1 MEVGGKLYPASGVER
16 DSCPPTLGIGHRA
29 LVTLT
34 HAPCPI
40 PHAQKLHPASGVEF
54 FISAVLE
61 LKLLNI
67 KISMSDTKFTA
78 PVAQESLHLKLSE
91 RSPVF
96 SLREKI
102 LAIRNSLRPG
112 QQQMADWQSGPLAI
126 SAVPGAGKSTG
137 MAAAAAIAI
146 ARQYERSSSRRQLVV
161 VTFTRSAAAN
171 IKAKIRKFLRD
182 DLSLPQTGFFVY
194 TLHGLALN
202 IASRH
207 PDLSGLQ
214 LENVTLITP
223 TQTHR
228 FIRTAVEQWIANN
241 PGIYLRLLE
250 GHQFD
255 GEETERLRRQS
266 VLRTEVLPEL
276 ANTVIHEAKSSG
288 ISPEKLREWSKQTTD
303 EYAIL
308 SVAAGLYEQY
318 QNLMRSRDFIDYDDM
333 ILAALRVLE
342 NDSARRI
349 EQNQIFAVF
358 EDEAQ
363 DSSPLQTQLLEI
375 LASDGGYEGMNT
387 DAMNRVSTH
396 SPLNLVRVGDPNQA
410 INSTFTPAD
419 PIYFRQFCEECDRIQ
434 RLATMDQAG
443 RSTRI
448 IIEAANFALKWINNQ
463 SLAKTNNGQQTPD
476 NRQVPFRLQTI
487 RPVETNDPQNNAN
500 PAPVGRGL
508 ELYTPRD
515 IHHTVE
521 LLSQRVIE
529 LFGEDPTQNSAAIL
543 VRENRQGRWLGEAL
557 TSVCKEHNI
566 TLYDV
571 GERDRRSHVPQEI
584 LALLQFCDR
593 PHSPDYL
600 KAALEALVQRQLIP
614 TQDLN
619 ALASLPEE
627 FLYPGPL
634 AAPQP
639 ETVQKAARLCR
650 NLLRARLELP
660 LYQLI
665 SFLALTLNYD
675 QAELATADKL
685 AERVNQQIA
694 GNSSMGGMLSA
705 LSEIVSSERFEP
717 VETEDSEERYTRR
730 GQLTIIT
737 MHKAKGLDWDY
748 VFLPFLHEN
757 LIPGRFWVPPQSQ
770 FLGDFTL
777 SEVAR
782 AQIRAALHGEFTIP
796 DVTQA
801 WEQAKHLKISEEYRL
816 LYVAMTR
823 AKRLVWMSAAQK
835 APFTWSKPDNLQ
847 EQAPCPVF
855 PALKRQFPECVMN
868 LAVMAKQA

>member
-1 MEVGGKLYPASGVER
+1 MVCNE
-16 DSCPPTLGIGHRA
+16 
-29 LVTLT
+29 
-34 HAPCPI
+34 
-40 PHAQKLHPASGVEF
+40 
-54 FISAVLE
+54 
-61 LKLLNI
+61 
-67 KISMSDTKFTA
+67 KFLQ
-78 PVAQESLHLKLSE
+78 PVS
-91 RSPVF
+91 

-102 LAIRNSLRPG
+102 VEIRDGLRPG
-112 QQQMADWQSGPLAI
+112 QQQMADWQSGPLAV

-146 ARQYERSSSRRQLVV
+146 ARQYEFVGESRPSSRRQLVV
-161 VTFTRSAAAN
+161 VTFTRSAVAN
-171 IKAKIRKFLRD
+171 IKTKIRKYLRD
-182 DLSLPQTGFFVY
+182 DLSLPQTGFAVY

-214 LENVTLITP
+214 LESVTLITP
-223 TQTHR
+223 TQSHR

-241 PGIYLRLLE
+241 PRLYAHLLE
-250 GHQFD
+250 GQQFD

-266 VLRTEVLPEL
+266 VLRTEVLPDL

-288 ISPEKLREWSKQTTD
+288 ISPQKLREWSEETTD
-303 EYAIL
+303 KYAIL
-308 SVAAGLYEQY
+308 NIAAGLYEQY

-333 ILAALRVLE
+333 ILAALRVLD
-342 NDSARRI
+342 NGSARRI
-349 EQNQIFAVF
+349 EQNQVFAVF

-375 LASDGGYEGMNT
+375 LASSEGDEEGRGGRERDNQYP
-387 DAMNRVSTH
+387 VL
-396 SPLNLVRVGDPNQA
+396 SPVNLIRVGDPNQA

-419 PIYFRQFCEECDRIQ
+419 PIYFRQFCQDCDRVQ

-448 IIEAANFALKWINNQ
+448 IIEAANFALQWINSQ
-463 SLAKTNNGQQTPD
+463 WLVVSGQLSAATKNPQEPTD
-476 NRQVPFRLQTI
+476 DQQMPFRDQTI
-487 RPVETNDPQNNAN
+487 LPVNAGDPQKDAN
-500 PAPVGRGL
+500 PQPVGQGL

-515 IHHTVE
+515 IYHTVE
-521 LLSQRVIE
+521 LMSQRVIE
-529 LFGEDPTQNSAAIL
+529 LFAQDPSNIRAAVL
-543 VRENRQGRWLGEAL
+543 VRENRQGRWLSEAL
-557 TSVCKEHNI
+557 TPICNEHKI

-600 KAALEALVQRQLIP
+600 KAALDALVERQLIP

-634 AAPQP
+634 SLPQP
-639 ETVQKAARLCR
+639 EAVQKAARLCR
-650 NLLRARLELP
+650 SLLRARLELP
-660 LYQLI
+660 IYQLI

-685 AERVNQQIA
+685 AERVNQQLA
-694 GNSSMGGMLSA
+694 GNSSMGSMLSA

-717 VETEDSEERYTRR
+717 VETEDLEARYTRA

-748 VFLPFLHEN
+748 VFIPFLHEN
-757 LIPGRFWVPPQSQ
+757 LIPGKFWVPPQSQ

-782 AQIRAALHGEFTIP
+782 AQIRAALHKKSCIP

-801 WEQAKHLKISEEYRL
+801 WEQAKHLKIAEEYRL

-823 AKRLVWMSAAQK
+823 AKRLLWMSASQK
-835 APFTWSKPDNLQ
+835 APFTWSKPENLQ
-847 EQAPCPVF
+847 DQAPCAVF
-855 PALKRQFPECVMN
+855 PALKRQFPKCVMS
-868 LAVMAKQA
+868 LAAIR

>member
-1 MEVGGKLYPASGVER
+1 
-16 DSCPPTLGIGHRA
+16 
-29 LVTLT
+29 
-34 HAPCPI
+34 
-40 PHAQKLHPASGVEF
+40 
-54 FISAVLE
+54 
-61 LKLLNI
+61 
-67 KISMSDTKFTA
+67 MSDSKFTA
-78 PVAQESLHLKLSE
+78 PLAQELLHSELLE
-91 RSPVF
+91 RSPTL

-146 ARQYERSSSRRQLVV
+146 ARQYERSSFRRQLVV

-171 IKAKIRKFLRD
+171 IKAKIRKDLKK
-182 DLSLPQTGFFVY
+182 LSLPQIGFFVY

-202 IASRH
+202 IAGRH

-223 TQTHR
+223 TQSHR
-228 FIRTAVEQWIANN
+228 FIRNAVEQWIANN

-349 EQNQIFAVF
+349 EQNQVFAVF

-375 LASDGGYEGMNT
+375 LASDGEYEGMNT

-396 SPLNLVRVGDPNQA
+396 FPLNLVRVGDPNQA

-419 PIYFRQFCEECDRIQ
+419 PIYFRQFCEECDRIE

-487 RPVETNDPQNNAN
+487 RPVETGDPQNNAN

-543 VRENRQGRWLGEAL
+543 VRENRQGRWLAEAL
-557 TSVCKEHNI
+557 TPVCKEHNI

-782 AQIRAALHGEFTIP
+782 AQIRAALHGESTIP

-855 PALKRQFPECVMN
+855 PALKRQFPECVVN
-868 LAVMAKQA
+868 LTAMVKQA

>member
-1 MEVGGKLYPASGVER
+1 MPDTNFTTTAPLTSEVSSV
-16 DSCPPTLGIGHRA
+16 
-29 LVTLT
+29 
-34 HAPCPI
+34 
-40 PHAQKLHPASGVEF
+40 
-54 FISAVLE
+54 AVL
-61 LKLLNI
+61 
-67 KISMSDTKFTA
+67 
-78 PVAQESLHLKLSE
+78 Q
-91 RSPVF
+91 
-96 SLREKI
+96 EKI
-102 LAIRNSLRPG
+102 LAIRKTLRPG
-112 QQQMADWQSGPLAI
+112 QQQMADWQSGPLAV

-146 ARQYERSSSRRQLVV
+146 ARQYQNAAQSRASARRQLVV

-171 IKAKIRKFLRD
+171 IKLKIRDYLKQ
-182 DLSLPQTGFFVY
+182 LSLPQTGFAVY

-207 PDLSGLQ
+207 PDLSGLE

-223 TQTHR
+223 NQSHR
-228 FIRTAVEQWIANN
+228 FIRTAVEQWIVTH
-241 PGIYLRLLE
+241 PRLYSQLLE
-250 GHQFD
+250 GQQFD

-266 VLRTEVLPEL
+266 VLRTEVLPDL
-276 ANTVIHEAKSSG
+276 ATTVIHEAKSSG
-288 ISPEKLREWSKQTTD
+288 IPPAKLREWSEQTTD
-303 EYAIL
+303 AYEIL
-308 SVAAGLYEQY
+308 TIAAGLYEEY

-349 EQNQIFAVF
+349 EQNQVFAVF

-375 LASDGGYEGMNT
+375 LADDRDWVLGTGDWGLGSRGAGGAGGAGEEIQYSMPN
-387 DAMNRVSTH
+387 APCPMPH
-396 SPLNLVRVGDPNQA
+396 AQFPINLIRVGDPNQA

-419 PIYFRQFCEECDRIQ
+419 PIYFREFCQGCDRSG

-443 RSTRI
+443 RSTQI
-448 IIEAANFALKWINNQ
+448 IIEAANFALQWVNSSYGAKSQ
-463 SLAKTNNGQQTPD
+463 KSPQLPSPFSLQM
-476 NRQVPFRLQTI
+476 I
-487 RPVETNDPQNNAN
+487 RPVHQVDVN
-500 PAPVGRGL
+500 PPAVGRGL
-508 ELYTPRD
+508 EIYTPRD

-521 LLSQRVIE
+521 LLGNRVIE
-529 LFGEDPTQNSAAIL
+529 LLTQDRTKSAAVL
-543 VRENRQGRWLGEAL
+543 VRENRQGRWLSQAL
-557 TSVCKEHNI
+557 EPLCKEHNI
-566 TLYDV
+566 NIFDV
-571 GERDRRSHVPQEI
+571 GESDRRSHVPQEI

-600 KAALEALVQRQLIP
+600 KTALEVLVQRQLIP

-627 FLYPGPL
+627 FLYPSPL

-639 ETVQKAARLCR
+639 EPVQKAAHLCR
-650 NLLRARLELP
+650 SLLRARLELP

-685 AERVNQQIA
+685 SERVNKQIA
-694 GNSSMGGMLSA
+694 VNNSMGSMLSV

-717 VETEDSEERYTRR
+717 VETEDIEKRYTRE

-737 MHKAKGLDWDY
+737 MHKAKGLDWHY

-757 LIPGRFWVPPQSQ
+757 LIPGRFWVLPQSQ

-782 AQIRAALHGEFTIP
+782 AQIRAALHGEASIP
-796 DVTQA
+796 EVTQA
-801 WEQAKHLKISEEYRL
+801 WEQAKHLKTAEEYRL

-823 AKRLVWMSAAQK
+823 AKQLLWMSAAQK
-835 APFTWSKPDNLQ
+835 APFTWSKPENLQ

-855 PALKRQFPECVMN
+855 SALKRQFPESV
-868 LAVMAKQA
+868 VRGV

>member
-1 MEVGGKLYPASGVER
+1 
-16 DSCPPTLGIGHRA
+16 
-29 LVTLT
+29 
-34 HAPCPI
+34 
-40 PHAQKLHPASGVEF
+40 
-54 FISAVLE
+54 
-61 LKLLNI
+61 
-67 KISMSDTKFTA
+67 MSDTNFTD
-78 PVAQESLHLKLSE
+78 PVPHESLQKE
-91 RSPVF
+91 ISPQSASKV
-96 SLREKI
+96 REAAVA
-102 LAIRNSLRPG
+102 LIRNSLRLG
-112 QQQMADWQSGPLAI
+112 QQKMADWRFGPLAV

-137 MAAAAAIAI
+137 MAATAAIAI
-146 ARQYERSSSRRQLVV
+146 ARQYESGDRTKARRQLIV

-171 IKAKIRKFLRD
+171 IKVKIREYLKN
-182 DLSLPQTGFFVY
+182 LSLPQTGFTVY

-207 PDLSGLQ
+207 ADLSGLQ

-223 TQTHR
+223 SQSHR
-228 FIRTAVEQWIANN
+228 FIRTAVEQWIGNN
-241 PGIYLRLLE
+241 YDRYYRLLE

-276 ANTVIHEAKSSG
+276 ALTVIHEAKSSG
-288 ISPEKLREWSKQTTD
+288 ISPEQLREWSKQTTD

-349 EQNQIFAVF
+349 EQNQVFAVF

-363 DSSPLQTQLLEI
+363 DSSPLQTKLLEI
-375 LASDGGYEGMNT
+375 LARDGEESGSGEDEGDEGDEGEGITNAQCPMPN
-387 DAMNRVSTH
+387 
-396 SPLNLVRVGDPNQA
+396 SPKINLVRVGDPNQA
-410 INSTFTPAD
+410 INSSFTPAD
-419 PIYFRQFCEECDRIQ
+419 PIYFRQFCEECKAQDR
-434 RLATMDQAG
+434 LVTMYQAG

-448 IIEAANFALKWINNQ
+448 IIEAANFALEWV
-463 SLAKTNNGQQTPD
+463 NGLYKKD
-476 NRQVPFRLQTI
+476 NRISTTPFRPQTI
-487 RPVETNDPQNNAN
+487 YPVEPNHRQDDVNPQ
-500 PAPVGRGL
+500 PIGRGL

-529 LFGEDPTQNSAAIL
+529 LFAEDPTKKSAAVL

-557 TSVCKEHNI
+557 ADVCKEHKI
-566 TLYDV
+566 VLYDV
-571 GERDRRSHVPQEI
+571 GERDRHSHVPEDI
-584 LALLQFCDR
+584 LAILQFCDR

-600 KAALEALVQRQLIP
+600 KAALQVLVQRQLVP

-619 ALASLPEE
+619 AIASLPEE

-634 AAPQP
+634 APPQT
-639 ETVQKAARLCR
+639 ETVQKACRLCR

-660 LYQLI
+660 LYELI
-665 SFLALTLNYD
+665 SFIALVLHYD

-685 AERVNQQIA
+685 AERVNRQIA
-694 GNSSMGGMLSA
+694 GNSSMGAMLAA

-717 VETEDSEERYTRR
+717 VEIGDVEARYTRP

-737 MHKAKGLDWDY
+737 MHKAKGLDWDF

-757 LIPGRFWVPPQSQ
+757 LIPGKFWVPPQRQ

-782 AQIRAALHGEFTIP
+782 AQIRAALHGEESIP
-796 DVTQA
+796 STTAA
-801 WEQAKHLKISEEYRL
+801 WEQAKHLKTAEEYRL

-823 AKRLVWMSAAQK
+823 AKRLLWMSAAK
-835 APFTWSKPDNLQ
+835 MAPFTWSKPDNLQ
-847 EQAPCPVF
+847 QQAACPVF
-855 PALKRQFPECVMN
+855 PALKQQFPECF
-868 LAVMAKQA
+868 K

>member
-1 MEVGGKLYPASGVER
+1 
-16 DSCPPTLGIGHRA
+16 
-29 LVTLT
+29 
-34 HAPCPI
+34 
-40 PHAQKLHPASGVEF
+40 
-54 FISAVLE
+54 
-61 LKLLNI
+61 
-67 KISMSDTKFTA
+67 MSDTNFTA
-78 PVAQESLHLKLSE
+78 ALPPESLHPELSGLL
-91 RSPVF
+91 PVGIT
-96 SLREKI
+96 RAEAI
-102 LAIRNSLRPG
+102 ARIRNSLRPG

-202 IASRH
+202 IANRH
-207 PDLSGLQ
+207 SDLSGLQ
-214 LENVTLITP
+214 LENVILITP
-223 TQTHR
+223 SQSHR
-228 FIRTAVEQWIANN
+228 FIRTAVEQWIVNN
-241 PGIYLRLLE
+241 PNVYLRLLE

-288 ISPEKLREWSKQTTD
+288 ISPELLREWSKQTTD

-318 QNLMRSRDFIDYDDM
+318 QKLMRSRDFIDYDDM

-342 NDSARRI
+342 NDSARHI

-375 LASDGGYEGMNT
+375 LASNGEYQRENSPLLT
-387 DAMNRVSTH
+387 PNSAPLTPNSPLLTPNSALSTQH
-396 SPLNLVRVGDPNQA
+396 GLNAPLPLTALNLVRVGDPNQA

-419 PIYFRQFCEECDRIQ
+419 PIYFRQFCEECDRIE
-434 RLATMDQAG
+434 RLATMDRAG

-463 SLAKTNNGQQTPD
+463 WLATSKTNNKQQIPD

-487 RPVETNDPQNNAN
+487 RPVEAGDPQANAN

-529 LFGEDPTQNSAAIL
+529 LFGEDPTKNSAAIL
-543 VRENRQGRWLGEAL
+543 VRENRQGRWLAEAL
-557 TSVCKEHNI
+557 TPMCKEHKI

-634 AAPQP
+634 ATPQP
-639 ETVQKAARLCR
+639 ETEQKAARLCR
-650 NLLRARLELP
+650 SLLRARLELP

-694 GNSSMGGMLSA
+694 GNSSMGRMLSA

-782 AQIRAALHGEFTIP
+782 AQIRATLHEESVIP
-796 DVTQA
+796 DVSQA
-801 WEQAKHLKISEEYRL
+801 WEVAKNLKTSEEYRL

-823 AKRLVWMSAAQK
+823 AKLLLWMSAAQK

-855 PALKRQFPECVMN
+855 PALKRQFPECVVN
-868 LAVMAKQA
+868 LAAISKQV

>member
-1 MEVGGKLYPASGVER
+1 
-16 DSCPPTLGIGHRA
+16 
-29 LVTLT
+29 
-34 HAPCPI
+34 
-40 PHAQKLHPASGVEF
+40 
-54 FISAVLE
+54 
-61 LKLLNI
+61 
-67 KISMSDTKFTA
+67 MSDSKFTT
-78 PVAQESLHLKLSE
+78 PVVEELLDSELSE
-91 RSPVF
+91 RSPIP
-96 SLREKI
+96 SLQEKI

-202 IASRH
+202 IANRH
-207 PDLSGLQ
+207 SDLSGLQ
-214 LENVTLITP
+214 LENVILITP
-223 TQTHR
+223 TQSHR
-228 FIRTAVEQWIANN
+228 FIRTAVEQWIVNN
-241 PGIYLRLLE
+241 PDVYLRLLE

-288 ISPEKLREWSKQTTD
+288 ISPELLREWSKQTTD

-342 NDSARRI
+342 NNSARHV

-375 LASDGGYEGMNT
+375 LASNREYEGMNT
-387 DAMNRVSTH
+387 DAIHRASTY

-434 RLATMDQAG
+434 RLATMDRAG

-463 SLAKTNNGQQTPD
+463 WLATTKTNNKQQIPD

-487 RPVETNDPQNNAN
+487 RPVEVGDPQANAN

-529 LFGEDPTQNSAAIL
+529 LFGEDPTKNSAAIL
-543 VRENRQGRWLGEAL
+543 VRENRQGRWLAEAL
-557 TSVCKEHNI
+557 TPLCKEHKI

-634 AAPQP
+634 APPQP

-782 AQIRAALHGEFTIP
+782 AQIRATLHEESVIP
-796 DVTQA
+796 DVSQA
-801 WEQAKHLKISEEYRL
+801 WEVAKNLKTSEEYRL

-823 AKRLVWMSAAQK
+823 AKLLLWMSAAQK

-855 PALKRQFPECVMN
+855 PALKRQFPECVVN
-868 LAVMAKQA
+868 LAAMSKQV

>member
-1 MEVGGKLYPASGVER
+1 
-16 DSCPPTLGIGHRA
+16 
-29 LVTLT
+29 
-34 HAPCPI
+34 
-40 PHAQKLHPASGVEF
+40 
-54 FISAVLE
+54 
-61 LKLLNI
+61 
-67 KISMSDTKFTA
+67 MSDSKFTA
-78 PVAQESLHLKLSE
+78 SVAQESLHSELSE
-91 RSPVF
+91 RSPVPN
-96 SLREKI
+96 LREKI
-102 LAIRNSLRPG
+102 LLIRNGLRPG

-137 MAAAAAIAI
+137 MAAAAGI
-146 ARQYERSSSRRQLVV
+146 ARQYERSSSRRHLVI

-171 IKAKIRKFLRD
+171 IKAKIRKDLKK
-182 DLSLPQTGFFVY
+182 LSLPQMGFFVY

-207 PDLSGLQ
+207 SDLSGLQ

-223 TQTHR
+223 TQSHR

-288 ISPEKLREWSKQTTD
+288 ISPELLREWSKQTTD

-318 QNLMRSRDFIDYDDM
+318 QNLMRSRDFINYDDM

-349 EQNQIFAVF
+349 EQNQVFAVF

-375 LASDGGYEGMNT
+375 LASDGDKGDNSSLLST
-387 DAMNRVSTH
+387 DAINRVSPN
-396 SPLNLVRVGDPNQA
+396 SSLNLVRVGDPNQA

-419 PIYFRQFCEECDRIQ
+419 PIYFRQFCEECDRIK

-463 SLAKTNNGQQTPD
+463 WLATTNNKQQTPD

-487 RPVETNDPQNNAN
+487 HPVEAGDPQNNAN
-500 PAPVGRGL
+500 PAPIGRGL

-529 LFGEDPTQNSAAIL
+529 LFAEDPTQNSAAIL
-543 VRENRQGRWLGEAL
+543 VRENRQGRWLAEAL
-557 TSVCKEHNI
+557 TPVCKEHNI
-566 TLYDV
+566 ILYDV

-634 AAPQP
+634 AAPQS

-650 NLLRARLELP
+650 SLLRARLELP

-717 VETEDSEERYTRR
+717 VETEDSEERYTRP

-782 AQIRAALHGEFTIP
+782 AQIRAALHGESTIP

-855 PALKRQFPECVMN
+855 PALKLQFPECVAN

>member
-1 MEVGGKLYPASGVER
+1 
-16 DSCPPTLGIGHRA
+16 
-29 LVTLT
+29 
-34 HAPCPI
+34 
-40 PHAQKLHPASGVEF
+40 
-54 FISAVLE
+54 
-61 LKLLNI
+61 
-67 KISMSDTKFTA
+67 MSDSKFTI
-78 PVAQESLHLKLSE
+78 PVVQELLDSELSE
-91 RSPVF
+91 RSPIP
-96 SLREKI
+96 SLQEKI

-146 ARQYERSSSRRQLVV
+146 ARQYERSSSRRHLVV

-171 IKAKIRKFLRD
+171 IKAKIRKDLKK
-182 DLSLPQTGFFVY
+182 LSLPQMGFFVY

-207 PDLSGLQ
+207 SDLSGLQ

-223 TQTHR
+223 TQSHR

-288 ISPEKLREWSKQTTD
+288 ISPEKLREWSEQTTD

-333 ILAALRVLE
+333 ILAALRVLG

-349 EQNQIFAVF
+349 EQNQVFAVF

-375 LASDGGYEGMNT
+375 LASHAGDERDN
-387 DAMNRVSTH
+387 SSPLIPH
-396 SPLNLVRVGDPNQA
+396 SALNLVRVGDPNQA

-419 PIYFRQFCEECDRIQ
+419 PIYFRQFCEECDRIK

-476 NRQVPFRLQTI
+476 NRQVPFRFQTI
-487 RPVETNDPQNNAN
+487 RPVEVGDPQDNAN

-521 LLSQRVIE
+521 LLSQRVIK
-529 LFGEDPTQNSAAIL
+529 LFSEDPTKTSAAIL
-543 VRENRQGRWLGEAL
+543 VRENRQGRWLAEAL
-557 TSVCKEHNI
+557 TPVCKEHNI
-566 TLYDV
+566 ILYDV

-634 AAPQP
+634 AAPQS

-650 NLLRARLELP
+650 SLLRARLELP

-717 VETEDSEERYTRR
+717 VETEDSEERYTRC

-782 AQIRAALHGEFTIP
+782 AQIRAALHGESTIP

-823 AKRLVWMSAAQK
+823 AKVLLWMSAAQK
-835 APFTWSKPDNLQ
+835 APFTWSKPENLQ

-855 PALKRQFPECVMN
+855 PALKLQFPECVAN
-868 LAVMAKQA
+868 LAVMTK

>member
-1 MEVGGKLYPASGVER
+1 
-16 DSCPPTLGIGHRA
+16 
-29 LVTLT
+29 
-34 HAPCPI
+34 
-40 PHAQKLHPASGVEF
+40 
-54 FISAVLE
+54 
-61 LKLLNI
+61 
-67 KISMSDTKFTA
+67 MSDANFTA
-78 PVAQESLHLKLSE
+78 TVAQESLQSQLSQS
-91 RSPVF
+91 SPVTL
-96 SLREKI
+96 LREKT

-112 QQQMADWQSGPLAI
+112 QQQMADWKSGPLAI

-146 ARQYERSSSRRQLVV
+146 ARQYESSATSRSFSRRQLVV

-171 IKAKIRKFLRD
+171 IKAKIRKYLRD

-207 PDLSGLQ
+207 SDLSGLQ

-223 TQTHR
+223 SQSHR

-241 PGIYLRLLE
+241 PGRYSRLLE

-276 ANTVIHEAKSSG
+276 AITVIHEAKSSG
-288 ISPEKLREWSKQTTD
+288 ISPEKLREWSQQTTD

-308 SVAAGLYEQY
+308 RVASGLYEQY

-342 NDSARRI
+342 NESARRI
-349 EQNQIFAVF
+349 EQNQVFAVF

-375 LASDGGYEGMNT
+375 LASDSLGGAGELAENNNSPLTCT
-387 DAMNRVSTH
+387 DAINRVSTQH
-396 SPLNLVRVGDPNQA
+396 SGLNLVRVGDPNQA

-419 PIYFRQFCEECDRIQ
+419 PIYFRQFCEECDRAE

-448 IIEAANFALKWINNQ
+448 IIEAANFALEWVN
-463 SLAKTNNGQQTPD
+463 SFYGAKGQQSTVNSKQSTVNSQQSKDGRRETGDRSYYDLSASTPSL
-476 NRQVPFRLQTI
+476 PFRPQKI
-487 RPVETNDPQNNAN
+487 RTVDIGDPQKNAN
-500 PAPVGRGL
+500 PAPLGEGL

-515 IHHTVE
+515 IHHTSE

-529 LFGEDPTQNSAAIL
+529 LFAQDSTQVSAAVL
-543 VRENRQGRWLGEAL
+543 VRENRQGRWLAEAL
-557 TSVCKEHNI
+557 TPVCKEHQI

-634 AAPQP
+634 APPQP
-639 ETVQKAARLCR
+639 EAVQKASRLCR
-650 NLLRARLELP
+650 SLLRARLELP

-694 GNSSMGGMLSA
+694 GNSSMGTMLAA

-717 VETEDSEERYTRR
+717 VETDDSEARYTRT

-782 AQIRAALHGEFTIP
+782 AQIRAALHGESGIP

-801 WEQAKHLKISEEYRL
+801 WEQAKHLKTAEEYRL

-823 AKRLVWMSAAQK
+823 AKRLLWMSAAQK
-835 APFTWSKPDNLQ
+835 APFTWSKPENLQ
-847 EQAPCPVF
+847 EQAACPVF
-855 PALKRQFPECVMN
+855 GALKRQFPKSVIN
-868 LAVMAKQA
+868 LLASK

>member
-1 MEVGGKLYPASGVER
+1 MKF
-16 DSCPPTLGIGHRA
+16 D
-29 LVTLT
+29 
-34 HAPCPI
+34 
-40 PHAQKLHPASGVEF
+40 
-54 FISAVLE
+54 
-61 LKLLNI
+61 
-67 KISMSDTKFTA
+67 MSDSKFTT
-78 PVAQESLHLKLSE
+78 PVAQESLHSELSE
-91 RSPVF
+91 RSPVPN
-96 SLREKI
+96 LGEKI

-112 QQQMADWQSGPLAI
+112 QQQMADWGSGPLAI

-146 ARQYERSSSRRQLVV
+146 ARQYERYAQSRPSSRRHLVV

-207 PDLSGLQ
+207 SDLSGLQ

-223 TQTHR
+223 TQSHR

-303 EYAIL
+303 EYTIL

-349 EQNQIFAVF
+349 EQNQVFAVF

-375 LASDGGYEGMNT
+375 LASDGHKGDKSSILT
-387 DAMNRVSTH
+387 PHTS
-396 SPLNLVRVGDPNQA
+396 LNLVRVGDPNQA

-419 PIYFRQFCEECDRIQ
+419 PIYFRQFCEECDRIE

-487 RPVETNDPQNNAN
+487 RPVETGDPQKNAN
-500 PAPVGRGL
+500 PAPIGQGL

-543 VRENRQGRWLGEAL
+543 VRENRQGRWLSEAL
-557 TSVCKEHNI
+557 APVCKEHNI

-634 AAPQP
+634 AASQA

-782 AQIRAALHGEFTIP
+782 AQIRAALHGESTIP

-855 PALKRQFPECVMN
+855 PALKRQFPECVVN
-868 LAVMAKQA
+868 LAVMAK

>member
-1 MEVGGKLYPASGVER
+1 
-16 DSCPPTLGIGHRA
+16 
-29 LVTLT
+29 
-34 HAPCPI
+34 
-40 PHAQKLHPASGVEF
+40 
-54 FISAVLE
+54 
-61 LKLLNI
+61 
-67 KISMSDTKFTA
+67 MSDSNFTA
-78 PVAQESLHLKLSE
+78 AAVPQESLHSE
-91 RSPVF
+91 FSGRSPILP
-96 SLREKI
+96 LREKI

-146 ARQYERSSSRRQLVV
+146 ARQYERSSHRRHLIV

-182 DLSLPQTGFFVY
+182 DLSLPQMGFFVY

-207 PDLSGLQ
+207 SDLSGLQ

-223 TQTHR
+223 TQSHR
-228 FIRTAVEQWIANN
+228 LIRTSVEQWIANN
-241 PGIYLRLLE
+241 SGIYLRLLE

-288 ISPEKLREWSKQTTD
+288 ISPEKLREWSKQTRE

-349 EQNQIFAVF
+349 EQNQVFAVF

-375 LASDGGYEGMNT
+375 LASDGGARGDHRDEGDKGDNSCT
-387 DAMNRVSTH
+387 DAINRVSPH
-396 SPLNLVRVGDPNQA
+396 SSLNLVRVGDPNQA

-419 PIYFRQFCEECDRIQ
+419 PIYFRQFCEECDRIKQ
-434 RLATMDQAG
+434 LATMDQAG

-448 IIEAANFALKWINNQ
+448 IIEAANFALKWINTQ
-463 SLAKTNNGQQTPD
+463 SLAAANNKQQTPI

-487 RPVETNDPQNNAN
+487 RPVEVGDPQTNAN

-529 LFGEDPTQNSAAIL
+529 LFGEDPTENSAAIL
-543 VRENRQGRWLGEAL
+543 VRENRQGRWLAEAL
-557 TSVCKEHNI
+557 TPVCKEHNI

-600 KAALEALVQRQLIP
+600 KAALEVLVQRQLIP

-650 NLLRARLELP
+650 SLLRARLELP

-665 SFLALTLNYD
+665 SFLALTLNYE

-694 GNSSMGGMLSA
+694 GNSSMGEMLSA

-717 VETEDSEERYTRR
+717 VETDDSEARYTRP

-782 AQIRAALHGEFTIP
+782 AQIRAALHGESTIP

-855 PALKRQFPECVMN
+855 PALKRQFPECVVN
-868 LAVMAKQA
+868 LAVMTKQA

>member
-1 MEVGGKLYPASGVER
+1 
-16 DSCPPTLGIGHRA
+16 
-29 LVTLT
+29 
-34 HAPCPI
+34 
-40 PHAQKLHPASGVEF
+40 
-54 FISAVLE
+54 
-61 LKLLNI
+61 
-67 KISMSDTKFTA
+67 MSDSKFTA
-78 PVAQESLHLKLSE
+78 PMAQESLHSELSE
-91 RSPVF
+91 RSPVP
-96 SLREKI
+96 SLQEKI

-137 MAAAAAIAI
+137 MAAAAGIAV
-146 ARQYERSSSRRQLVV
+146 AHPYERSSSRRHLVV

-171 IKAKIRKFLRD
+171 IKAKIRKDLKK
-182 DLSLPQTGFFVY
+182 LSLPQTGFFVY

-223 TQTHR
+223 TQSHR
-228 FIRTAVEQWIANN
+228 FIRNAVEQWIVNN
-241 PGIYLRLLE
+241 PDIYLRLLE

-288 ISPEKLREWSKQTTD
+288 ISPQLLRQWSKQTTD

-349 EQNQIFAVF
+349 EQNQVFAVF

-375 LASDGGYEGMNT
+375 LASDEGDNSSLLT
-387 DAMNRVSTH
+387 PNS
-396 SPLNLVRVGDPNQA
+396 SLNLVRVGDPNQA

-419 PIYFRQFCEECDRIQ
+419 PIYFRQFCEECDRIE

-448 IIEAANFALKWINNQ
+448 IIEAANFALKWINSQ
-463 SLAKTNNGQQTPD
+463 WLAATNHKQQTPD

-487 RPVETNDPQNNAN
+487 HPVEVGDPQPNAN

-543 VRENRQGRWLGEAL
+543 VRENRQGRWLAEAL
-557 TSVCKEHNI
+557 TLVCKEHNI
-566 TLYDV
+566 ILYDV

-619 ALASLPEE
+619 ILASLPEE

-634 AAPQP
+634 AAPQS

-694 GNSSMGGMLSA
+694 GNSSMGGMLTA

-782 AQIRAALHGEFTIP
+782 AQIRATLHKESTIL
-796 DVTQA
+796 DVSQA
-801 WEQAKHLKISEEYRL
+801 WEVAKNLKTSEEYRL

-823 AKRLVWMSAAQK
+823 AKLLLWMSAEQK
-835 APFTWSKPDNLQ
+835 APFTWSKPENLQ

-855 PALKRQFPECVMN
+855 PALKRYFPICVVD
-868 LAVMAKQA
+868 LATDISRN

>member
-1 MEVGGKLYPASGVER
+1 
-16 DSCPPTLGIGHRA
+16 
-29 LVTLT
+29 
-34 HAPCPI
+34 
-40 PHAQKLHPASGVEF
+40 
-54 FISAVLE
+54 
-61 LKLLNI
+61 
-67 KISMSDTKFTA
+67 MSDSKFTA
-78 PVAQESLHLKLSE
+78 PVVQELLDSELSE
-91 RSPVF
+91 RSLIP
-96 SLREKI
+96 SLQEKI
-102 LAIRNSLRPG
+102 LTIRNSLRPG

-182 DLSLPQTGFFVY
+182 NLSLPQTGFFVY

-207 PDLSGLQ
+207 SDLSGLQ
-214 LENVTLITP
+214 LENVILITP
-223 TQTHR
+223 TQSHR
-228 FIRTAVEQWIANN
+228 FIRTAVEQWIVNY
-241 PGIYLRLLE
+241 PDVYLRLLE

-342 NDSARRI
+342 NDSARHI

-375 LASDGGYEGMNT
+375 LASNREYEGMNT
-387 DAMNRVSTH
+387 DAMNLVSTH
-396 SPLNLVRVGDPNQA
+396 FPLNLVRVGDPNQA

-419 PIYFRQFCEECDRIQ
+419 PIYFRQFCEECDRIE
-434 RLATMDQAG
+434 RLATMDRAG

-463 SLAKTNNGQQTPD
+463 WLATTKTNNKQHPD

-487 RPVETNDPQNNAN
+487 RPVEVGDPQDNAN

-529 LFGEDPTQNSAAIL
+529 LFGEDPTKNSAAIL
-543 VRENRQGRWLGEAL
+543 VRENRQGRWLAEAL
-557 TSVCKEHNI
+557 TPMCKEHKI

-634 AAPQP
+634 AEPQP

-650 NLLRARLELP
+650 SLLRARLELP

-782 AQIRAALHGEFTIP
+782 AQIRATLHEESIIP
-796 DVTQA
+796 DVSQA
-801 WEQAKHLKISEEYRL
+801 WEVAKNLKTSEEYRL

-823 AKRLVWMSAAQK
+823 AKVMLWMSAAQK

-855 PALKRQFPECVMN
+855 PALKRQFPECVVN
-868 LAVMAKQA
+868 LAAISKQV

>member
-1 MEVGGKLYPASGVER
+1 VGG
-16 DSCPPTLGIGHRA
+16 
-29 LVTLT
+29 
-34 HAPCPI
+34 
-40 PHAQKLHPASGVEF
+40 
-54 FISAVLE
+54 AVD
-61 LKLLNI
+61 
-67 KISMSDTKFTA
+67 MSDDNFT
-78 PVAQESLHLKLSE
+78 PTVAQESLLSQ
-91 RSPVF
+91 RSPVS
-96 SLREKI
+96 SLREKS
-102 LAIRNSLRPG
+102 LKIRNTLRPG
-112 QQQMADWQSGPLAI
+112 QQQMADWESGPLAV

-137 MAAAAAIAI
+137 MAAAAVIATENT
-146 ARQYERSSSRRQLVV
+146 ATSRSSSRRQIVV

-171 IKAKIRKFLRD
+171 IKAKIRKYLKD
-182 DLSLPQTGFFVY
+182 DLALPQTGFAVY

-207 PDLSGLQ
+207 SDLSGLQ

-223 TQTHR
+223 SQSHR
-228 FIRTAVEQWIANN
+228 FIRTAVEQWINNN
-241 PGIYLRLLE
+241 PGRYLRLLE

-266 VLRTEVLPEL
+266 VLRTEVLPDL
-276 ANTVIHEAKSSG
+276 ATTVIHEAKSSG
-288 ISPEKLREWSKQTTD
+288 IPPEKLREWSQQTTD

-308 SVAAGLYEQY
+308 RVAAGLYEQY

-349 EQNQIFAVF
+349 EQNQVFAVF

-375 LASDGGYEGMNT
+375 LASGLAKGDAKSSPHYLLPSPKEG
-387 DAMNRVSTH
+387 
-396 SPLNLVRVGDPNQA
+396 LNLVRVGDPNQA

-419 PIYFRQFCEECDRIQ
+419 PIYFRQFCEECDRLE

-443 RSTRI
+443 RSSRI
-448 IIEAANFALKWINNQ
+448 ILEAANFALQWVNSFYGSQGKVKASATL
-463 SLAKTNNGQQTPD
+463 SLDPESSRSRSVSHRRVKISPL
-476 NRQVPFRLQTI
+476 PFRPQTI
-487 RPVETNDPQNNAN
+487 HPVGTGDPQPNAN

-508 ELYTPRD
+508 EIYNPRD

-521 LLSQRVIE
+521 LISQRVIE
-529 LFGEDPTQNSAAIL
+529 LFTEDPTKISGAIL
-543 VRENRQGRWLGEAL
+543 VRENRQGRWLAEAL
-557 TSVCKEHNI
+557 TPICKEHNI

-619 ALASLPEE
+619 ALASLPED

-634 AAPQP
+634 APPQS
-639 ETVQKAARLCR
+639 EAVQKASHLCR
-650 NLLRARLELP
+650 SLLRARLELP

-665 SFLALTLNYD
+665 SFLALALNYD

-694 GNSSMGGMLSA
+694 GNSSMGAILSV

-717 VETEDSEERYTRR
+717 VETEDSEARYTRT

-748 VFLPFLHEN
+748 VFIPFLHEN

-782 AQIRAALHGEFTIP
+782 AQIRAALHGESEIP
-796 DVTQA
+796 DVTPA
-801 WEQAKHLKISEEYRL
+801 WEQSKHLKTAEEYRL

-823 AKRLVWMSAAQK
+823 AKRLLWMSAAQK
-835 APFTWSKPDNLQ
+835 APFTWSKPENLQ

-855 PALKRQFPECVMN
+855 GALKRQFPEHVVNSMMSQQLN
-868 LAVMAKQA
+868 

>member
-1 MEVGGKLYPASGVER
+1 
-16 DSCPPTLGIGHRA
+16 
-29 LVTLT
+29 
-34 HAPCPI
+34 
-40 PHAQKLHPASGVEF
+40 
-54 FISAVLE
+54 
-61 LKLLNI
+61 
-67 KISMSDTKFTA
+67 MSDSKFTVTV
-78 PVAQESLHLKLSE
+78 PQELLHSELSE
-91 RSPVF
+91 RSPLPN
-96 SLREKI
+96 LRQKI

-207 PDLSGLQ
+207 SELSGLQ
-214 LENVTLITP
+214 LDNVTLITP
-223 TQTHR
+223 TQSHR

-241 PGIYLRLLE
+241 SGIYLRLLE

-349 EQNQIFAVF
+349 EQNQVFAVF

-375 LASDGGYEGMNT
+375 LASNGDKAGNSSLLT
-387 DAMNRVSTH
+387 PH
-396 SPLNLVRVGDPNQA
+396 SSLNLVRVGDPNQA

-419 PIYFRQFCEECDRIQ
+419 PIYFRQFCEECDRIE

-463 SLAKTNNGQQTPD
+463 SLAKTNNGQQIPD

-487 RPVETNDPQNNAN
+487 RPVETGDPQKDAN
-500 PAPVGRGL
+500 PAPIGQGL

-543 VRENRQGRWLGEAL
+543 VRENRQGRWLAEAL
-557 TSVCKEHNI
+557 SPICKEHNI

-634 AAPQP
+634 TAPQP

-777 SEVAR
+777 AEVAR
-782 AQIRAALHGEFTIP
+782 AQIRAALHGESTIP

-823 AKRLVWMSAAQK
+823 AKRLVWMSASQK
-835 APFTWSKPDNLQ
+835 APFTWSKPENLQ

-855 PALKRQFPECVMN
+855 PALKRQFPECVAN
-868 LAVMAKQA
+868 LAVITK